1 MKIIKVK
8 EQIVDKG
15 CLQFARQ
22 FPALIFSIV
31 AVIVYYPL
39 AVFSCNIAESAE
51 GNSRMLAQRTTK
63 QNVLVDAVILNSV

>member
-1 MKIIKVK
+1 MLAICKNK
-8 EQIVDKG
+8 
-15 CLQFARQ
+15 FARQ